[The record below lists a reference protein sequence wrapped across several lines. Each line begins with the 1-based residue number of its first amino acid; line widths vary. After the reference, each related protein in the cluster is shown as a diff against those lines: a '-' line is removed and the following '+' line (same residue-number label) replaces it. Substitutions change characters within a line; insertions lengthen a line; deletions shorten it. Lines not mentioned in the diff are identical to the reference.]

1 MISLDRQSFLAK
13 EIINGLDGLL
23 DFEDKNRA
31 LKLAKKVIFDFAS
44 SLEDIDT
51 VVKQKIASIKRG
63 VLEGTNEW
71 KALYDRFYLEEVKK
85 R

>member
-13 EIINGLDGLL
+13 EIINGLGGFLE
-23 DFEDKNRA
+23 FGDKSRA
-31 LKLAKKVIFDFAS
+31 LKLTKKVIFDFVS
-44 SLEDIDT
+44 GLEDIDT

-71 KALYDRFYLEEVKK
+71 KALYDRFYLEETKK

>member
-13 EIINGLDGLL
+13 EIINGMDGFLK
-23 DFEDKNRA
+23 FENKDRA

-44 SLEDIDT
+44 GLEDIDV

-63 VLEGTNEW
+63 ILEGTNEW
-71 KALYDRFYLEEVKK
+71 KALYDRFYLEEAKK